1 MDLGNRQVP
10 DPGCGDTVHSSIEP
24 RIPGAAS
31 GAGPRALGIEALCY
45 RRAVLTLLLTVA
57 PMAAAPTAG
66 APPLGADGD
75 GPAGAPSWSEDV
87 RPILAEHCFECHGP
101 DPEARSARLR
111 LDSEDGL
118 VRTAREGADSEL
130 LLRVTS
136 TDDFDRMPPPEHSA
150 GLGAAEV
157 DVLSRW
163 MEAGAPWEPHWA
175 YAPLTGDAADPA
187 SIDALVHARLEAESL
202 EPAPPAAP
210 RDLVRRLHL
219 DLTGMPP
226 SPEALAAFLEDPS
239 DAAYEARVDELLA
252 STAFGEHWAR
262 HWLDA
267 ARYADSHGF
276 TIDGGRTIWP
286 WRDWVVDAIAADLP
300 FDRFTVDQLAG
311 DLLPDATRAQ
321 RVATGF
327 HRNTQVNQEGGAKD
341 EENRVHAVIDRVA
354 TTGAVWLGAT
364 VGCAQCHT
372 HKFDP
377 ITQTE
382 FFGLY
387 ALFNTT
393 ADSGVS
399 SGPTMLVPR
408 TEEEEAAAVAW
419 EAGWAEAD
427 RAYRAAWDAA
437 GEGWRVWQPGRAT
450 GSNGPELRA
459 EPDGSYRVVGQSPIY
474 STYVLEDAPGAGPLA
489 ALRLE
494 VLPDGGPGRSGNRNF
509 VLQEV
514 RVERLSAGADAWE
527 PLALAEAR
535 ADFEQDTSA
544 DGGNHY
550 AVAGA
555 LPGSGLPGWAVKPE
569 FDAPH
574 AAEFVLAAPVE
585 LGEGDRLRVLLQ
597 QEHGARHTLGRFRVL
612 LAGEDPGAD
621 RALVPAA
628 WKEAWA
634 ARRAQ
639 ARRRPG
645 LPMTMVMEEREV
657 PRGTRRF
664 HRGSFLDPR
673 EPVAPGVPAALDRF
687 RQEPSA
693 VDDRLALARWLVD
706 PGNALVQRVTVNRW
720 WQHLMGAGLVVTEN
734 DFGLRGARPSHP
746 ELLDRLAATLR
757 DSAYSRRHVLR
768 TILLSETYRQA
779 ARTDPA
785 LLERDPDNVLLAR
798 QARRRL
804 SGEQLRD
811 SMLQAAGVL
820 DPTVGGP
827 PVQPPQPEGVYA
839 FTQNRKNWKPSEGSA
854 RHRRSLYTRI
864 WRSAAFPFYAT
875 FDAPAANVTCTRRVP
890 SRSPLQA
897 LALANDPLVVEL
909 AAAFGARIAG
919 LEAGSDAARIDAA
932 FELALGRPP
941 TGAERERLAL
951 HVAAVREA
959 RGDDAAWFALA
970 RVLFNLGEF
979 THRP

>member
-1 MDLGNRQVP
+1 VSLQLLLIGTSLLGAQAPQVP
-10 DPGCGDTVHSSIEP
+10 GE
-24 RIPGAAS
+24 
-31 GAGPRALGIEALCY
+31 
-45 RRAVLTLLLTVA
+45 
-57 PMAAAPTAG
+57 
-66 APPLGADGD
+66 APPG
-75 GPAGAPSWSEDV
+75 WSEEV

-101 DPEARSARLR
+101 DPETRAARLR
-111 LDSEDGL
+111 LDTEDGL
-118 VRTAREGADSEL
+118 IRSARDGAESEL
-130 LLRVTS
+130 LYRVTS
-136 TDDFDRMPPPEHSA
+136 TDDFDRMPPPEHSIGLTA
-150 GLGAAEV
+150 GEV
-157 DVLSRW
+157 EVLRRW
-163 MEAGAPWEPHWA
+163 MTAGAPWEPHWA
-175 YAPLTGDAADPA
+175 YAPLSEPAADAAHP
-187 SIDALVHARLEAESL
+187 IDGFVQARLEKEGLSA
-202 EPAPPAAP
+202 APPAAP
-210 RDLVRRLHL
+210 RDLIRRLHL
-219 DLTGMPP
+219 DLTGLPP
-226 SPEALAAFLEDPS
+226 SPEDLASFLADPS
-239 DAAYEARVDELLA
+239 ESAYAARVDELLA

-262 HWLDA
+262 HWLDV

-286 WRDWVVDAIAADLP
+286 WRDWVVDAIATDLP
-300 FDRFTVDQLAG
+300 FDQFTMDQLAG
-311 DLLPDATRAQ
+311 DLTPGATRAQ
-321 RVATGF
+321 RIATGF

-354 TTGAVWLGAT
+354 TTGGVWLGAT

-408 TEEEEAAAVAW
+408 TAEEASKALAW
-419 EAGWAEAD
+419 EAGWTDAD
-427 RAYRAAWDAA
+427 AAWRAAWDAA
-437 GEGWRVWQPGRAT
+437 GAGWRVWQPRRAT

-509 VLQEV
+509 VLQEI
-514 RVERLSAGADAWE
+514 RVERLAAGAEDWS
-527 PLALAEAR
+527 PLPLTAAR

-544 DGGNHY
+544 DGGHRY

-555 LPGSGLPGWAVKPE
+555 LPGSGLPGWAIKPE
-569 FDAPH
+569 FDEPH
-574 AAEFVLAAPVE
+574 AAEFILAEPVE
-585 LGEGDRLRVLLQ
+585 FAEGDRLRVLLQ
-597 QEHGARHTLGRFRVL
+597 QEHGARHTLGRFRML

-621 RALVPAA
+621 RDLVPAA
-628 WKEAWA
+628 WKEAWT

-657 PRGTRRF
+657 PRETRRF

-687 RQEPSA
+687 RAEPGP
-693 VDDRLALARWLVD
+693 VTDRLDLARWLMD

-720 WQHLMGAGLVVTEN
+720 WQQLMGAGLVATEN

-746 ELLDRLAATLR
+746 ELLDWLAAELR
-757 DSAYSRRHVLR
+757 DSGYSRRHVLR
-768 TILLSETYRQA
+768 QVLLSRTYRQA
-779 ARTDPA
+779 ALTDPA
-785 LLERDPDNVLLAR
+785 LLERDPDNALLAR
-798 QARRRL
+798 QTRRRL

-811 SMLQAAGVL
+811 SMLLAAGVL
-820 DPTVGGP
+820 DPKVGGP

-864 WRSAAFPFYAT
+864 WRSAAFPFFTT
-875 FDAPAANVTCTRRVP
+875 FDTPAANVTCTRRVP

-909 AAAFGARIAG
+909 AAAFGARIGA
-919 LEAGSDAARIDAA
+919 LEAASDDARIDAA
-932 FELALGRPP
+932 FQLALGRPP
-941 TGAERERLAL
+941 VDAERERLAG
-951 HVAAVREA
+951 HVRSVREA
-959 RGDDAAWFALA
+959 RGEEAAWFALA

>member
-1 MDLGNRQVP
+1 MSLQ
-10 DPGCGDTVHSSIEP
+10 
-24 RIPGAAS
+24 
-31 GAGPRALGIEALCY
+31 
-45 RRAVLTLLLTVA
+45 LLLIGASLLVPQGQQA
-57 PMAAAPTAG
+57 PGEAVPG
-66 APPLGADGD
+66 
-75 GPAGAPSWSEDV
+75 WSEEV

-101 DPEARSARLR
+101 DPETRAARLR
-111 LDSEDGL
+111 LDTEDGL
-118 VRTAREGADSEL
+118 VRSARDGAESEL
-130 LLRVTS
+130 LYRVTS

-150 GLGAAEV
+150 GLTADEV
-157 DVLSRW
+157 GVLSRW
-163 MEAGAPWEPHWA
+163 MEAGATWEPHWA
-175 YAPLTGDAADPA
+175 YAPLSEPAADADHP
-187 SIDALVHARLEAESL
+187 IDGFVQARLEEEGLSA
-202 EPAPPAAP
+202 APPAAP
-210 RDLVRRLHL
+210 LDLIRRLHL
-219 DLTGMPP
+219 DLTGLPP
-226 SPEALAAFLEDPS
+226 SPEALASFLADPS
-239 DAAYEARVDELLA
+239 ESAYAARVDELLA

-262 HWLDA
+262 HWLDL

-286 WRDWVVDAIAADLP
+286 WRDWVVDAIATDLP

-311 DLLPDATRAQ
+311 DLVPDATRAQ

-399 SGPTMLVPR
+399 SGPTMLFPR
-408 TEEEEAAAVAW
+408 TDEDVPKALAW
-419 EAGWAEAD
+419 EDAWDDAD
-427 RAYRAAWDAA
+427 AIYRAAWDAA
-437 GEGWRVWQPGRAT
+437 GAGWRVWQPRRAT

-459 EPDGSYRVVGQSPIY
+459 EPDGSFRVVGQSPIY

-514 RVERLSAGADAWE
+514 RVERLAAGSEEWA
-527 PLALAEAR
+527 PLPLTAAR

-544 DGGNHY
+544 DGGHHY

-555 LPGSGLPGWAVKPE
+555 LPGSGLPGWAIKPE
-569 FDAPH
+569 FDSPH
-574 AAEFVLAAPVE
+574 AAEFVLAEPVQ
-585 LGEGDRLRVLLQ
+585 LAEGDRLRVLLQ
-597 QEHGARHTLGRFRVL
+597 QEHGARHTLGRFRML

-621 RALVPAA
+621 RDLVPAA
-628 WKEAWA
+628 WREAWT

-657 PRGTRRF
+657 PRETRRF

-687 RQEPSA
+687 RAEPGP
-693 VDDRLALARWLVD
+693 VTDRLDLARWLMD

-720 WQHLMGAGLVVTEN
+720 WQQLMGAGLVVTEN
-734 DFGLRGARPSHP
+734 DFGLRGARPTHP
-746 ELLDRLAATLR
+746 ELLDWLAAELR
-757 DSAYSRRHVLR
+757 DSGYSRRHVLR
-768 TILLSETYRQA
+768 SILLSRTYQQA
-779 ARTDPA
+779 ALTDPA
-785 LLERDPDNVLLAR
+785 LLERDPDNALLAR
-798 QARRRL
+798 QTRRRL

-820 DPTVGGP
+820 DATVGGP

-864 WRSAAFPFYAT
+864 WRSAAFPFFTT
-875 FDAPAANVTCTRRVP
+875 FDTPAANVTCTRRVP

-919 LEAGSDAARIDAA
+919 LDADSDGARIDAA
-932 FELALGRPP
+932 FQLALGRAP
-941 TGAERERLAL
+941 TDAERERLAR
-951 HVAAVREA
+951 HVGTVREA

>member
-1 MDLGNRQVP
+1 MSLQ
-10 DPGCGDTVHSSIEP
+10 
-24 RIPGAAS
+24 
-31 GAGPRALGIEALCY
+31 
-45 RRAVLTLLLTVA
+45 LLLIGASLLVPQGQQA
-57 PMAAAPTAG
+57 PGEAVPG
-66 APPLGADGD
+66 
-75 GPAGAPSWSEDV
+75 WSEEV

-101 DPEARSARLR
+101 DPETRAARLR
-111 LDSEDGL
+111 LDTEDGL
-118 VRTAREGADSEL
+118 VRSARDGAESEL
-130 LLRVTS
+130 LYRVTS

-150 GLGAAEV
+150 GLTADEV
-157 DVLSRW
+157 GVLSRW
-163 MEAGAPWEPHWA
+163 MEAGATWEPHWA
-175 YAPLTGDAADPA
+175 YAPLSEPAADADHP
-187 SIDALVHARLEAESL
+187 IDGFVQARLEEEGLSA
-202 EPAPPAAP
+202 APPAAP
-210 RDLVRRLHL
+210 LDLIRRLHL
-219 DLTGMPP
+219 DLTGLPP
-226 SPEALAAFLEDPS
+226 SPEALASFLADPS
-239 DAAYEARVDELLA
+239 ESAYAARVDELLA

-262 HWLDA
+262 HWLDL

-286 WRDWVVDAIAADLP
+286 WRDWVVDAIATDLP

-311 DLLPDATRAQ
+311 DLVPDATRAQ

-399 SGPTMLVPR
+399 SGPTMLFPR
-408 TEEEEAAAVAW
+408 TDEDVPKALAW
-419 EAGWAEAD
+419 EDAWDDAD
-427 RAYRAAWDAA
+427 AIYRAAWDAA
-437 GEGWRVWQPGRAT
+437 GAGWRVWQPRRAT

-459 EPDGSYRVVGQSPIY
+459 EPDGSFRVVGQSPIY

-514 RVERLSAGADAWE
+514 RVERLAAGSEEWA
-527 PLALAEAR
+527 PLPLTAAR

-544 DGGNHY
+544 DGGHHY

-555 LPGSGLPGWAVKPE
+555 LPGSGLPGWAIKPE
-569 FDAPH
+569 FDSPH
-574 AAEFVLAAPVE
+574 AAEFVLAEPVQ
-585 LGEGDRLRVLLQ
+585 LAEGDRLRVLLQ
-597 QEHGARHTLGRFRVL
+597 QEHGARHTLGRFRML

-621 RALVPAA
+621 RDLVPAA
-628 WKEAWA
+628 WREAWT

-657 PRGTRRF
+657 PRETRRF

-687 RQEPSA
+687 RAEPGP
-693 VDDRLALARWLVD
+693 VTDRLDLARWLMD

-720 WQHLMGAGLVVTEN
+720 WQQLMGAGLVVTEN
-734 DFGLRGARPSHP
+734 DFGLRGARPTHP
-746 ELLDRLAATLR
+746 ELLDWLAAELR
-757 DSAYSRRHVLR
+757 DSGYSRRHVLR
-768 TILLSETYRQA
+768 SILLSRTYQQA
-779 ARTDPA
+779 ALTDPA
-785 LLERDPDNVLLAR
+785 LLERDPDNALLAR
-798 QARRRL
+798 QTRRRL

-820 DPTVGGP
+820 DATVGGP

-864 WRSAAFPFYAT
+864 WRSAAFPFFTT
-875 FDAPAANVTCTRRVP
+875 FDTPAANVTCTRRVP

-919 LEAGSDAARIDAA
+919 LDADTDGARIDAA
-932 FELALGRPP
+932 FQLALGRPP
-941 TGAERERLAL
+941 TDAERERLAR
-951 HVAAVREA
+951 HVGTVREA

>member
-1 MDLGNRQVP
+1 
-10 DPGCGDTVHSSIEP
+10 TE
-24 RIPGAAS
+24 
-31 GAGPRALGIEALCY
+31 
-45 RRAVLTLLLTVA
+45 
-57 PMAAAPTAG
+57 
-66 APPLGADGD
+66 DGL
-75 GPAGAPSWSEDV
+75 
-87 RPILAEHCFECHGP
+87 I
-101 DPEARSARLR
+101 RSAR
-111 LDSEDGL
+111 DG
-118 VRTAREGADSEL
+118 AESEL
-130 LLRVTS
+130 LYRVTS
-136 TDDFDRMPPPEHSA
+136 TDDFDRMPPPEHSI
-150 GLGAAEV
+150 GLTTGEV
-157 DVLSRW
+157 EVLRRW
-163 MEAGAPWEPHWA
+163 MTAGAPWEPHWA
-175 YAPLTGDAADPA
+175 YAPLSEPAADAAHP
-187 SIDALVHARLEAESL
+187 IDGFVQARLEKEGLSA
-202 EPAPPAAP
+202 APPAAP
-210 RDLVRRLHL
+210 RDLIRRLHL
-219 DLTGMPP
+219 DLTGLPP
-226 SPEALAAFLEDPS
+226 SPEDLASFLADPS
-239 DAAYEARVDELLA
+239 ESAYAARVDELLA

-262 HWLDA
+262 HWLDV

-286 WRDWVVDAIAADLP
+286 WRDWVVDAIATDLP
-300 FDRFTVDQLAG
+300 FDQFTMDQLAG
-311 DLLPDATRAQ
+311 DLTPGATRAQ
-321 RVATGF
+321 RIATGF

-354 TTGAVWLGAT
+354 TTGGVWLGAT

-408 TEEEEAAAVAW
+408 TAEEASKALAW
-419 EAGWAEAD
+419 EAGWTDAD
-427 RAYRAAWDAA
+427 AAWRAAWDAA
-437 GEGWRVWQPGRAT
+437 GAGWRVWQPRRAT

-509 VLQEV
+509 VLQEI
-514 RVERLSAGADAWE
+514 RVERLAAGAEDWS
-527 PLALAEAR
+527 PLPLSAAR

-544 DGGNHY
+544 DGGHHY

-555 LPGSGLPGWAVKPE
+555 LPGSGLPGWAIKPE

-574 AAEFVLAAPVE
+574 AAEFILAEPVE
-585 LGEGDRLRVLLQ
+585 FAEGDRLRVLLQ
-597 QEHGARHTLGRFRVL
+597 QEHGARHTLGRFRML

-621 RALVPAA
+621 RDLVPAA
-628 WKEAWA
+628 WKEAWT

-657 PRGTRRF
+657 PRETRRF

-687 RQEPSA
+687 RAEPGP
-693 VDDRLALARWLVD
+693 VTDRLDLARWLMD

-720 WQHLMGAGLVVTEN
+720 WQQLMGAGLVATEN

-746 ELLDRLAATLR
+746 ELLDWLAAELR
-757 DSAYSRRHVLR
+757 DSGYSRRHVLR
-768 TILLSETYRQA
+768 SILLSRTYQQA
-779 ARTDPA
+779 ALTDPA
-785 LLERDPDNVLLAR
+785 LLERDPDNALLAR
-798 QARRRL
+798 QTRRRL

-811 SMLQAAGVL
+811 SMLLAAGVL
-820 DPTVGGP
+820 DPKVGGP

-864 WRSAAFPFYAT
+864 WRSAAFPFFTT
-875 FDAPAANVTCTRRVP
+875 FDTPAANVTCTRRVP

-909 AAAFGARIAG
+909 AAAFGARIGA
-919 LEAGSDAARIDAA
+919 LEAASDDARIDAA
-932 FELALGRPP
+932 FQLALGRPP
-941 TGAERERLAL
+941 VDVERERLAG
-951 HVAAVREA
+951 HVRSVREA
-959 RGDDAAWFALA
+959 RGEEAAWFALA

>member
-1 MDLGNRQVP
+1 MSLQLLLIGTSLLGAQAPQVP
-10 DPGCGDTVHSSIEP
+10 GE
-24 RIPGAAS
+24 
-31 GAGPRALGIEALCY
+31 
-45 RRAVLTLLLTVA
+45 
-57 PMAAAPTAG
+57 
-66 APPLGADGD
+66 APPG
-75 GPAGAPSWSEDV
+75 WSEDV

-101 DPEARSARLR
+101 DPETRAARLR
-111 LDSEDGL
+111 LDTEDGL
-118 VRTAREGADSEL
+118 IRSARDGAESEL
-130 LLRVTS
+130 LYRVTS

-150 GLGAAEV
+150 GLTADEV

-163 MEAGAPWEPHWA
+163 MEAGATWEPHWA
-175 YAPLTGDAADPA
+175 YAPLSEPAADAAHP
-187 SIDALVHARLEAESL
+187 IDGFVQARLEEEGLSA
-202 EPAPPAAP
+202 APPAAP
-210 RDLVRRLHL
+210 RDLIRRLHL
-219 DLTGMPP
+219 DLTGLPP
-226 SPEALAAFLEDPS
+226 SPEDLASFLADPS
-239 DAAYEARVDELLA
+239 ESAYAARVDELLA

-262 HWLDA
+262 HWLDV

-286 WRDWVVDAIAADLP
+286 WRDWVVDAIATDLP
-300 FDRFTVDQLAG
+300 FDQFTMDQLAG
-311 DLLPDATRAQ
+311 DLTPGATRAQ
-321 RVATGF
+321 RIATGF

-408 TEEEEAAAVAW
+408 TAEEASKALAW
-419 EAGWAEAD
+419 EAEWTDAD
-427 RAYRAAWDAA
+427 AAWRAAWDAA
-437 GEGWRVWQPGRAT
+437 GAGWRVWQPRRAT

-509 VLQEV
+509 VLQEI
-514 RVERLSAGADAWE
+514 RVERLAAGAEDWS
-527 PLALAEAR
+527 PLPLTAAR

-544 DGGNHY
+544 DGGHHY

-555 LPGSGLPGWAVKPE
+555 LPGSGLRGWAIKPE

-574 AAEFVLAAPVE
+574 AAEFILAEPVE
-585 LGEGDRLRVLLQ
+585 FAEGDRLRVLLQ
-597 QEHGARHTLGRFRVL
+597 QEHGARHTLGRFRML

-621 RALVPAA
+621 RDLVPAA
-628 WKEAWA
+628 WKEAWT

-657 PRGTRRF
+657 PRETRRF

-687 RQEPSA
+687 RAEPGP
-693 VDDRLALARWLVD
+693 VTDRLDLARWLMD

-720 WQHLMGAGLVVTEN
+720 WQQLMGAGLVATEN

-746 ELLDRLAATLR
+746 ELLDWLAAELR
-757 DSAYSRRHVLR
+757 DSGYSRRHVLR
-768 TILLSETYRQA
+768 QILLSRTYRQA
-779 ARTDPA
+779 ALTDAA
-785 LLERDPDNVLLAR
+785 LLERDPDNALLAR
-798 QARRRL
+798 QTRRRL

-811 SMLQAAGVL
+811 SMLLAAGVL
-820 DPTVGGP
+820 DPKVGGP

-864 WRSAAFPFYAT
+864 WRSAAFPFFTT
-875 FDAPAANVTCTRRVP
+875 FDTPAANVTCTRRVP

-909 AAAFGARIAG
+909 AAAFGARIGA
-919 LEAGSDAARIDAA
+919 LEAASDDARIDAA
-932 FELALGRPP
+932 FQLALGRPP
-941 TGAERERLAL
+941 ADAERERLAS
-951 HVAAVREA
+951 HVRSVREA
-959 RGDDAAWFALA
+959 RGEEAAWFALA

>member
-1 MDLGNRQVP
+1 VSLLLLLIGTSLLGAQAPQVP
-10 DPGCGDTVHSSIEP
+10 GE
-24 RIPGAAS
+24 
-31 GAGPRALGIEALCY
+31 
-45 RRAVLTLLLTVA
+45 
-57 PMAAAPTAG
+57 
-66 APPLGADGD
+66 APPG
-75 GPAGAPSWSEDV
+75 WSEEV

-101 DPEARSARLR
+101 DPETRAARLR
-111 LDSEDGL
+111 LDTEDGL
-118 VRTAREGADSEL
+118 IRSARDGAESEL
-130 LLRVTS
+130 LYRVTS
-136 TDDFDRMPPPEHSA
+136 TDDFDRMPPPEHSTGLTA
-150 GLGAAEV
+150 GEV
-157 DVLSRW
+157 EVLRRW
-163 MEAGAPWEPHWA
+163 MTAGAPWEPHWA
-175 YAPLTGDAADPA
+175 YAPLSEPAADAAHP
-187 SIDALVHARLEAESL
+187 IDGFVQARLEKEGLSA
-202 EPAPPAAP
+202 APPAAP
-210 RDLVRRLHL
+210 RDLIRRLHL
-219 DLTGMPP
+219 DLTGLPP
-226 SPEALAAFLEDPS
+226 SPEDLASFLADPS
-239 DAAYEARVDELLA
+239 ESAYAARVDELLA

-262 HWLDA
+262 HWLDV

-286 WRDWVVDAIAADLP
+286 WRDWVVDAIATDLP
-300 FDRFTVDQLAG
+300 FDQFTMDQLAG
-311 DLLPDATRAQ
+311 DLTPGATRAQ
-321 RVATGF
+321 RIATGF

-354 TTGAVWLGAT
+354 TTGGVWLGAT

-408 TEEEEAAAVAW
+408 TAEEASKALAW
-419 EAGWAEAD
+419 EAGWTDAD
-427 RAYRAAWDAA
+427 AAWRAAWDAA
-437 GEGWRVWQPGRAT
+437 GAGWRVWQPRRAT

-509 VLQEV
+509 VLQEI
-514 RVERLSAGADAWE
+514 RVERLAAGAEDWS
-527 PLALAEAR
+527 PLPLSAAR

-544 DGGNHY
+544 DGGHHY

-555 LPGSGLPGWAVKPE
+555 LPGSGLPGWAIKPE

-574 AAEFVLAAPVE
+574 AAEFILAEPVE
-585 LGEGDRLRVLLQ
+585 FAEGDRLRVLLQ
-597 QEHGARHTLGRFRVL
+597 QEHGARHTLGRFRML

-621 RALVPAA
+621 RDLVPAA
-628 WKEAWA
+628 WKEAWT

-657 PRGTRRF
+657 PRETRRF

-687 RQEPSA
+687 RAEPGP
-693 VDDRLALARWLVD
+693 VTDRLDLARWLMD

-720 WQHLMGAGLVVTEN
+720 WQQLMGAGLVATEN

-746 ELLDRLAATLR
+746 ELLDWLAAELR
-757 DSAYSRRHVLR
+757 DSGYSRRHVLR
-768 TILLSETYRQA
+768 SILLSRTYQQA
-779 ARTDPA
+779 ALTDPA
-785 LLERDPDNVLLAR
+785 LLERDPDNALLAR
-798 QARRRL
+798 QTRRRL

-811 SMLQAAGVL
+811 SMLLAAGVL
-820 DPTVGGP
+820 DPKVGGP

-864 WRSAAFPFYAT
+864 WRSAAFPFFTT
-875 FDAPAANVTCTRRVP
+875 FDTPAANVTCTRRVP

-909 AAAFGARIAG
+909 AAAFGARIGA
-919 LEAGSDAARIDAA
+919 LEAASDDARIDAA
-932 FELALGRPP
+932 FQLALGRPP
-941 TGAERERLAL
+941 VDAERERLAG
-951 HVAAVREA
+951 HVRAVREA
-959 RGDDAAWFALA
+959 RGEEAAWFALA

>member
-1 MDLGNRQVP
+1 MSLQ
-10 DPGCGDTVHSSIEP
+10 
-24 RIPGAAS
+24 
-31 GAGPRALGIEALCY
+31 
-45 RRAVLTLLLTVA
+45 LLLIGTSLLGAQTPQA
-57 PMAAAPTAG
+57 PG
-66 APPLGADGD
+66 EAPPG
-75 GPAGAPSWSEDV
+75 WSEEV

-101 DPEARSARLR
+101 DPETRAARLR
-111 LDSEDGL
+111 LDTEDGL
-118 VRTAREGADSEL
+118 IRSARDGAESEL
-130 LLRVTS
+130 LYRVTS

-150 GLGAAEV
+150 GLSAGEV
-157 DVLSRW
+157 EVLRRW
-163 MEAGAPWEPHWA
+163 MTAGASWEPHWA
-175 YAPLTGDAADPA
+175 YAPLSEPAADPTHP
-187 SIDALVHARLEAESL
+187 IDGFVQARLEEEGLSA
-202 EPAPPAAP
+202 APPAAP
-210 RDLVRRLHL
+210 RDLIRRLHL

-226 SPEALAAFLEDPS
+226 SPEDLASFLEDPS
-239 DAAYEARVDELLA
+239 EVAYAARVDELLA

-262 HWLDA
+262 HWLDV

-286 WRDWVVDAIAADLP
+286 WRDWVVHAIATDLP
-300 FDRFTVDQLAG
+300 FDQFTVDQLAG
-311 DLLPDATRAQ
+311 DLAPSATRAQ
-321 RVATGF
+321 RIATGF

-354 TTGAVWLGAT
+354 TTGAAWLGAT

-408 TEEEEAAAVAW
+408 TDEEVSKALAW
-419 EAGWAEAD
+419 EAAWDDAD
-427 RAYRAAWDAA
+427 AVYRAAWEAA
-437 GEGWRVWQPGRAT
+437 GAGWRVWQPRRAT

-459 EPDGSYRVVGQSPIY
+459 EPDGSFRVVGQSPIY

-509 VLQEV
+509 VLQEI
-514 RVERLSAGADAWE
+514 RVERLAAGAEDWS
-527 PLALAEAR
+527 PLPLTAAR

-544 DGGNHY
+544 DGGHHY
-550 AVAGA
+550 AVSGA
-555 LPGSGLPGWAVKPE
+555 LPGSGLPGWAIKPE

-574 AAEFVLAAPVE
+574 AAEFILAEPVE
-585 LGEGDRLRVLLQ
+585 FAEGDRLRVLLQ
-597 QEHGARHTLGRFRVL
+597 QEHGARHTLGRFRIA
-612 LAGEDPGAD
+612 LAGEDPGDD
-621 RALVPAA
+621 RNLVPAA
-628 WKEAWA
+628 WKEAWT
-634 ARRAQ
+634 ARRAL
-639 ARRRPG
+639 ARRRPS

-657 PRGTRRF
+657 PRETRRF

-687 RQEPSA
+687 RAEPGPIT
-693 VDDRLALARWLVD
+693 DRLDLARWLMD

-720 WQHLMGAGLVVTEN
+720 WQQLMGAGLVATEN

-746 ELLDRLAATLR
+746 ELLDWLAAQLR
-757 DSAYSRRHVLR
+757 DSGYSRRHVLR
-768 TILLSETYRQA
+768 QVLLSRTYQQA
-779 ARTDPA
+779 ALTDPA
-785 LLERDPDNVLLAR
+785 LLERDPDNALLAR
-798 QARRRL
+798 QTRRRL

-820 DPTVGGP
+820 DAKVGGP

-864 WRSAAFPFYAT
+864 WRSAAFPFFTT
-875 FDAPAANVTCTRRVP
+875 FDTPAANVTCTRRVP

-919 LEAGSDAARIDAA
+919 LEADSDAARIDAA

-941 TGAERERLAL
+941 TGAERERLTL
-951 HVAAVREA
+951 HVGAVREA
-959 RGDDAAWFALA
+959 RGEDAAWFALA

>member
-1 MDLGNRQVP
+1 MSLQ
-10 DPGCGDTVHSSIEP
+10 
-24 RIPGAAS
+24 
-31 GAGPRALGIEALCY
+31 
-45 RRAVLTLLLTVA
+45 LLLIGASLLVPQGQQA
-57 PMAAAPTAG
+57 PGEAVPG
-66 APPLGADGD
+66 
-75 GPAGAPSWSEDV
+75 WSEEV

-101 DPEARSARLR
+101 DPETRAARLR
-111 LDSEDGL
+111 LDTEDGL
-118 VRTAREGADSEL
+118 VRSARDGAESEL
-130 LLRVTS
+130 LYRVTS

-150 GLGAAEV
+150 GLTADEV
-157 DVLSRW
+157 GVLSRW
-163 MEAGAPWEPHWA
+163 MEAGATWEPHWA
-175 YAPLTGDAADPA
+175 YAPLSEPAADADHP
-187 SIDALVHARLEAESL
+187 IDGFVQARLEEEGLSA
-202 EPAPPAAP
+202 APPAAP
-210 RDLVRRLHL
+210 LDLIRRLHL
-219 DLTGMPP
+219 DLTGLPP
-226 SPEALAAFLEDPS
+226 SPEALASFLADPS
-239 DAAYEARVDELLA
+239 ESAYAARVDELLA

-262 HWLDA
+262 HWLDL

-286 WRDWVVDAIAADLP
+286 WRDWVVDAIATDLP

-311 DLLPDATRAQ
+311 DLVPDATRAQ

-399 SGPTMLVPR
+399 SGPTMLFPR
-408 TEEEEAAAVAW
+408 TDEDVPKALAW
-419 EAGWAEAD
+419 EDAWDDAD
-427 RAYRAAWDAA
+427 AIYRAAWDAA
-437 GEGWRVWQPGRAT
+437 GAGWRVWQPRRAT

-459 EPDGSYRVVGQSPIY
+459 EPDGSFRVVGQSPIY

-514 RVERLSAGADAWE
+514 RVERLAAGSEEWA
-527 PLALAEAR
+527 PLPLTAAR

-544 DGGNHY
+544 DGGHHY

-555 LPGSGLPGWAVKPE
+555 LPGSGLPGWAIKPE
-569 FDAPH
+569 FDSPH
-574 AAEFVLAAPVE
+574 AAEFVLAEPVQ
-585 LGEGDRLRVLLQ
+585 LAEGDRLRVLLQ
-597 QEHGARHTLGRFRVL
+597 QEHGARHTLGRFRML

-621 RALVPAA
+621 RDLVPAA
-628 WKEAWA
+628 WREAWT

-657 PRGTRRF
+657 PRETRRF

-687 RQEPSA
+687 RAEPGP
-693 VDDRLALARWLVD
+693 VTDRLDLARWLMD

-720 WQHLMGAGLVVTEN
+720 WQQLMGAGLVVTEN

-746 ELLDRLAATLR
+746 KLLDWLAAELR
-757 DSAYSRRHVLR
+757 DSGYSRRHVLR
-768 TILLSETYRQA
+768 SILLSRTYQQA
-779 ARTDPA
+779 ALTDPA
-785 LLERDPDNVLLAR
+785 LLERDPDNALLAR
-798 QARRRL
+798 QTRRRL

-820 DPTVGGP
+820 DATVGGP

-864 WRSAAFPFYAT
+864 WRSAAFPFFTT
-875 FDAPAANVTCTRRVP
+875 FDTPAANVTCTRRVP

-919 LEAGSDAARIDAA
+919 LDADTDGARIDAA
-932 FELALGRPP
+932 FQLTLGRAP
-941 TGAERERLAL
+941 TDAERERLAR
-951 HVAAVREA
+951 HVGTVREA